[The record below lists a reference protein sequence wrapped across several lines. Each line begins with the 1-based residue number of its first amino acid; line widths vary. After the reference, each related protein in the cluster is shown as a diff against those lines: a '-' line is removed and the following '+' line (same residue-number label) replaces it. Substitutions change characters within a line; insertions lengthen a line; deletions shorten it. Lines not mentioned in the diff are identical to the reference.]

1 MAALGQLLLGAGAVT
16 REQLTTA
23 LRQQVIYG
31 ARLGTN
37 LLELGLVDHD
47 QVAAALGRLHRAP
60 AALASH
66 LAGADPRARTRVPA
80 ALCAELVALPLGFA
94 GDRLVVCMRDPG
106 NSAEVATLAR
116 AAGAEVVAAA
126 CPELSLYSLLG
137 HFYRVAAP
145 ARLAAASDVAGAV
158 LRPLLDGSGADPVPL
173 AVVEIDGAP
182 ALAAASASA
191 AATAPA
197 PAPTPAA
204 PDPDPAPP
212 LTLAGAVGQI
222 ALASHRDQIATAILG
237 FLRQHFDAGMLLV
250 VQGGAARG
258 HLGFGGYFAD
268 GEAGEVVVPLEVRS
282 PFRLAVDRRRRIR
295 DPEAG
300 EQPVLEDFLRR
311 FPAPRWP
318 ASMVIEPI
326 ELRGRAVCL
335 TYAHRIAGIPP
346 ELVWEQLSTL
356 TEASADA
363 FLRLIRTRRRTS
375 APPEPG

>member
-1 MAALGQLLLGAGAVT
+1 VAALGQLLLGAGAVT

-47 QVAAALGRLHRAP
+47 QVAAALGRLHGAP

-182 ALAAASASA
+182 ALAVAA
-191 AATAPA
+191 APA
-197 PAPTPAA
+197 PAPAPAPAA
-204 PDPDPAPP
+204 PDPDPAPAP

-222 ALASHRDQIATAILG
+222 ALASHRDQIASAILG

-268 GEAGEVVVPLEVRS
+268 GEAGEVIVPLEGRS

-300 EQPVLEDFLRR
+300 DQPVLEAFLRR

-335 TYAHRIAGIPP
+335 IYAHRIAGIPP

-356 TEASADA
+356 TAASADA
-363 FLRLIRTRRRTS
+363 FLRLIRTRRTS
-375 APPEPG
+375 AAPEPG